1 MLKNII
7 DDKETCDSKIK
18 NILKLFKKNLY
29 NIDKKIKE
37 NNLCSNYYETNSDD
51 IKINKKIRNVFYK
64 LILDLSNFIYIYEK
78 KNEDSL
84 KPKNVLINNVDDLFY
99 ERTLSSH
106 FYNLVKS
113 YYNRN
118 VDINS

>member
-1 MLKNII
+1 M
-7 DDKETCDSKIK
+7 
-18 NILKLFKKNLY
+18 
-29 NIDKKIKE
+29 
-37 NNLCSNYYETNSDD
+37 
-51 IKINKKIRNVFYK
+51 
-64 LILDLSNFIYIYEK
+64 
-78 KNEDSL
+78 

-118 VDINS
+118 VDINSYNLELPRKIFNSFYHTYILIQRKIEKLIILK